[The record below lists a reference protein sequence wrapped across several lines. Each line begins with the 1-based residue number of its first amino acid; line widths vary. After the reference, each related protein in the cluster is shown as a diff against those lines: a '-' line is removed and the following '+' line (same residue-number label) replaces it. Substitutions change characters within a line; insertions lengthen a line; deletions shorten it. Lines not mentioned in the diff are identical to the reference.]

1 MPDPGPAGRRAAVL
15 LFSLAD
21 GVVPPLK
28 IFNYDGR
35 WDYGTSDKWDYG
47 TSDRS
52 IMSLADLRISDRSA
66 KSLADLSEF
75 HRSAKLLADL

>member
-35 WDYGTSDKWDYG
+35 WDYG